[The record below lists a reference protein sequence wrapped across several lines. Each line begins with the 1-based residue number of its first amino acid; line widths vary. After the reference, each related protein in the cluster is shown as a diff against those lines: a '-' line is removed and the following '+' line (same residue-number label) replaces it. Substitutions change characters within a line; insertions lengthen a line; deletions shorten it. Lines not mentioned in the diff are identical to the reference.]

1 MKILRI
7 KKKAIERL
15 YIRFKESLL
24 HFLTLIHYLKRGEF
38 VKMRN
43 IKYFSYERTTSILFF
58 IFYLVILWFVLPVSL
73 AIFLSFS
80 TYPIIKF
87 LHSYC
92 RITYWL
98 AAIIVEALILTCI
111 FLLVIISIN
120 SIILVFPEIRD
131 TLQNFPLFNEYESM
145 FMQVLKEKSLSIFDS
160 TLVYIA
166 NIFQLLMKH
175 VIEVF
180 IFLVAYYFALL
191 ETRKSRYWFF
201 QYVPKKFRNE
211 WQSHFSKIM
220 QLFHY
225 FIFVEFQLF
234 TITLLILCA
243 GFLILQFEQAIIKA
257 FIVAFADV
265 LPFFGI
271 GVFLVPMSFY
281 FYLKGNTFLCV
292 AILLLYLFVQLTRQL
307 ADSML
312 WSNTLQLR
320 TFHTF
325 FISAASILLFGFYGI
340 LLSPVFLFLAV
351 KLKENTIFER

>member
-1 MKILRI
+1 
-7 KKKAIERL
+7 
-15 YIRFKESLL
+15 
-24 HFLTLIHYLKRGEF
+24 
-38 VKMRN
+38 MRN
-43 IKYFSYERTTSILFF
+43 IKYFSYERTTSVLFF

-87 LHSYC
+87 LHTYC
-92 RITYWL
+92 RVAYWL
-98 AAIIVEALILTCI
+98 AAIIVEILILSCI
-111 FLLVIISIN
+111 FFLAVISIN
-120 SIILVFPEIRD
+120 SVIHIFPEVRD
-131 TLQNFPLFNEYESM
+131 TLQNFPLFDEYESM
-145 FMQVLKEKSLSIFDS
+145 FIQVLKEKSLSIFDS
-160 TLVYIA
+160 ILMYIA
-166 NIFQLLMKH
+166 NIFQLIMKH

-201 QYVPKKFRNE
+201 RYVPKKYRNE
-211 WQSHFSKIM
+211 WQSHFSKVM

-243 GFLILQFEQAIIKA
+243 GFMLLQFEQAIIKA
-257 FIVAFADV
+257 FIVAFTDV

-271 GVFLVPMSFY
+271 GVFLVPMSIYFY
-281 FYLKGNTFLCV
+281 FTGNTFLCV
-292 AILLLYLFVQLTRQL
+292 AILVLYLFVQLTRQL
-307 ADSML
+307 AESML

-340 LLSPVFLFLAV
+340 LLSPFFLFLAV
-351 KLKENTIFER
+351 KLKENAIFER

>member
-1 MKILRI
+1 
-7 KKKAIERL
+7 
-15 YIRFKESLL
+15 
-24 HFLTLIHYLKRGEF
+24 
-38 VKMRN
+38 MRN
-43 IKYFSYERTTSILFF
+43 IKYFSYERTISILFF

-87 LHSYC
+87 LHTYC
-92 RITYWL
+92 KVAYWL
-98 AAIIVEALILTCI
+98 AAIMVEILILSCI
-111 FLLVIISIN
+111 FFLAVISIN
-120 SIILVFPEIRD
+120 SVIHIFPEVRD
-131 TLQNFPLFNEYESM
+131 TLQNFPLFDEYESI
-145 FMQVLKEKSLSIFDS
+145 FIQVLKEKSLSIFDS
-160 TLVYIA
+160 ILIYIA
-166 NIFQLLMKH
+166 NIFQLIMKH

-201 QYVPKKFRNE
+201 RYVPKKYRNE
-211 WQSHFSKIM
+211 WQSHFSKVM

-243 GFLILQFEQAIIKA
+243 GFMLLQFEQAIIKA

-271 GVFLVPMSFY
+271 GIFLVPLSIYFY
-281 FYLKGNTFLCV
+281 FTGNTFLCV
-292 AILLLYLFVQLTRQL
+292 AVLVLYLFVQLTRQL
-307 ADSML
+307 AESML

-340 LLSPVFLFLAV
+340 LLSPFFLFLAV
-351 KLKENTIFER
+351 RLKENAIFER

>member
-1 MKILRI
+1 
-7 KKKAIERL
+7 
-15 YIRFKESLL
+15 
-24 HFLTLIHYLKRGEF
+24 
-38 VKMRN
+38 MRN
-43 IKYFSYERTTSILFF
+43 IKYFSYERTINVLLF
-58 IFYLVILWFVLPVSL
+58 IFYLLILWFVLPVSL

-87 LHSYC
+87 LNAYC
-92 RITYWL
+92 KIPYWL
-98 AAIIVEALILTCI
+98 AAILVEILILTCI
-111 FLLVIISIN
+111 FLLIIISIN
-120 SIILVFPEIRD
+120 SIILIFPEIRD
-131 TLQNFPLFNEYESM
+131 TLQNFQLFTEYESM
-145 FMQVLKEKSLSIFDS
+145 FIQVLQEKSLSIFDS
-160 TLVYIA
+160 ILVYTA
-166 NIFQLLMKH
+166 NLLQLFMKH

-211 WQSHFSKIM
+211 WRSHFSKIM

-234 TITLLILCA
+234 TITLFILCA
-243 GFLILQFEQAIIKA
+243 GFMIFQFEQAIIKA

-271 GVFLVPMSFY
+271 GVFLIPMSIYFY
-281 FYLKGNTFLCV
+281 FNGNTFLCV

-340 LLSPVFLFLAV
+340 LLSPIFLFLAV
-351 KLKENTIFER
+351 KLKEKSIFER

>member
-1 MKILRI
+1 M
-7 KKKAIERL
+7 A
-15 YIRFKESLL
+15 
-24 HFLTLIHYLKRGEF
+24 
-38 VKMRN
+38 
-43 IKYFSYERTTSILFF
+43 
-58 IFYLVILWFVLPVSL
+58 
-73 AIFLSFS
+73 
-80 TYPIIKF
+80 
-87 LHSYC
+87 
-92 RITYWL
+92 YWL
-98 AAIIVEALILTCI
+98 AAIIVEALILACI

-145 FMQVLKEKSLSIFDS
+145 FIQVLKEKSLSIFDS
-160 TLVYIA
+160 IFLYTA
-166 NIFQLLMKH
+166 NIFQILMKH

-211 WQSHFSKIM
+211 WQKHFSKIM

-225 FIFVEFQLF
+225 FLYVEFQLF

-243 GFLILQFEQAIIKA
+243 GFMILQFEQAIIKA

-271 GVFLVPMSFY
+271 GVFLVPMSIY
-281 FYLKGNTFLCV
+281 FYLKGNTFLCFS
-292 AILLLYLFVQLTRQL
+292 ILLLYLFVQLTRQL
-307 ADSML
+307 AESML

-340 LLSPVFLFLAV
+340 LLSPIFLFLAV
-351 KLKENTIFER
+351 KLKDNAIFER